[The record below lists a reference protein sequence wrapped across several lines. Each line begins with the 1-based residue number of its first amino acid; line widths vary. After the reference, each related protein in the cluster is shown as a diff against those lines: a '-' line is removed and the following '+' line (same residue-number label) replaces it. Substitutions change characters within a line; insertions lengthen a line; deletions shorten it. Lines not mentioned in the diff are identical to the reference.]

1 MYERDK
7 SPPDTTVRVVTQ
19 PAEFGGDGLALFWK
33 NGAMLI
39 GFALDTSVPP
49 LVKSGGGDG
58 HWYVP
63 MCGLGP
69 TPLYSEYSE

>member
-1 MYERDK
+1 VFPNCGIPTEIDGWLSRSMYERDK
-7 SPPDTTVRVVTQ
+7 LPPDTTVRVVTQ

-39 GFALDTSVPP
+39 GLALDTSVPP

-58 HWYVP
+58 H
-63 MCGLGP
+63 
-69 TPLYSEYSE
+69 